1 MGPKKISR
9 CQNKVDFDSKIE
21 YSIHNSTKEFVK
33 YSMSEKVD
41 PWKTS
46 YTLLE
51 RLRDKYDS
59 DSWEDFT
66 HHYQSYIY
74 NVIRRMNIGHA
85 FTEDFSQ
92 IILLKLWEKLPETKI
107 DPEKGTFRSWLTR
120 VIKNEIL
127 NYLNKEKRRQDK
139 LTEKYEEQLKPYLD
153 GSCNSEIEKL
163 ANEEWASYI
172 SRKAWENIEGQ
183 YNEVTKQCFKL
194 SSEGVSVDKVAA
206 QLDISEAVVYVYK
219 ARIKN
224 KLKQEIRRLHV
235 ELQ

>member
-1 MGPKKISR
+1 MGATKISLA
-9 CQNKVDFDSKIE
+9 QHKVDFIQNNGYNK
-21 YSIHNSTKEFVK
+21 HKLTNKTVK
-33 YSMSEKVD
+33 HSMSEKID

-51 RLRDKYDS
+51 KLRDKYDS
-59 DSWEDFT
+59 DSWENFA
-66 HHYQSYIY
+66 HHYKPYIY
-74 NVIRRMNIGHA
+74 NVIRRMNISHS

-92 IILLKLWEKLPETKI
+92 IILLKLWDKLPETKI

-153 GSCNSEIEKL
+153 GSCNSDIERL
-163 ANEEWASYI
+163 ANEEWAAYI
-172 SRKAWENIEGQ
+172 AKKAWKNIESQ
-183 YNEVTKQCFKL
+183 YEEVTKQCFRL
-194 SSEGVSVDKVAA
+194 ASEGSSADQIAA
-206 QLDISEAVVYVYK
+206 QLGISEAVVYVYK